1 LLVLEFFNSLLP
13 ENFEVVEIVRQSGA
27 VVISARSISA
37 SANCPTCDRSSGRVH
52 SHYLRRLADLPFQD
66 QAAAIRLRAR
76 RFRCVDRQCVTRIF
90 TERFPGLVSAK
101 ARRTNRLRAAQTA
114 VGLTAGGEPGSR
126 LSQKLTIPVS
136 GDTLLRMV
144 SSSVHESYPA
154 PRIVG
159 IDDWAWRKGQRYG
172 TIVCDLERNRV
183 LDLLPERNADV
194 VAEWL
199 ARHPGVEIIARD
211 RAGVYA
217 EGARRGAPDAAQIA
231 DRWHLLA
238 NLGEALRLAVGRHR
252 KAVRLGG
259 VAAMNEIAAGSHEVS
274 EHPSRKQTSLQSLRH
289 QRKLQRRDLY
299 EEVMRLRDAG
309 ITSARQI
316 APQVGMSVR
325 TIERWLAAGG
335 EPEHHRPS
343 VQYHTLLTFEDYLL
357 RRWNEGC
364 HNGRQLLSEIKTQG
378 FKGSRATVYRWIAAL
393 KKQPQSSKSEKSRPW
408 RPPSRRA
415 CAWLLGQE
423 PQSCDAKTECF
434 LKHVYEYAPQLSVA
448 GHLSRR
454 LAAILRGDD
463 ASLLE
468 GWIAEAG
475 DSELASLAAGISRDI
490 EAVRGAINHRW
501 TTSPV
506 EGQINRLK
514 TLKRQMY
521 GRAGYALL
529 RSRVL
534 MAA

>member
-1 LLVLEFFNSLLP
+1 M
-13 ENFEVVEIVRQSGA
+13 EIVRQCGA
-27 VVISARSISA
+27 VVISARSIST
-37 SANCPTCDRSSGRVH
+37 SSNCPTCGRSSDRVH
-52 SHYLRRLADLPFQD
+52 SHYMRQLADLPCQD
-66 QAAAIRLRAR
+66 HATEIRLRAR

-90 TERFPGLVSAK
+90 TERFPGSVSAK
-101 ARRTNRLRAAQTA
+101 ARRTDRLSTAQTA
-114 VGLTAGGEPGSR
+114 IGFTAGGEPGGR
-126 LSQKLTIPVS
+126 LSQKLAMPVS
-136 GDTLLRMV
+136 GDTLLRMIR
-144 SSSVHESYPA
+144 SSAHEPYPA

-172 TIVCDLERNRV
+172 TIVCDLERNRI

-194 VAEWL
+194 VAAWL
-199 ARHPGVEIIARD
+199 SRHPGVEIIARD

-217 EGARRGAPDAAQIA
+217 EGARRGAPDATQIA

-252 KAVRLGG
+252 KAVRLAG
-259 VAAMNEIAAGSHEVS
+259 VAAMNEIAAEGHDDPEHGSQ
-274 EHPSRKQTSLQSLRH
+274 KQTSLQILRH

-309 ITSARQI
+309 TTSARQI

-335 EPEHHRPS
+335 EPEHHRPP
-343 VQYHTLLTFEDYLL
+343 VQYHTLLAFQDYLL

-364 HNGRQLLSEIKTQG
+364 RNGRQLLSEIKTQG
-378 FKGSRATVYRWIAAL
+378 FKGSRATVYRWTAAL
-393 KKQPQSSKSEKSRPW
+393 KKQQQSCEREKRQPW
-408 RPPSRRA
+408 RPPSRRG
-415 CAWLLGQE
+415 CAWLLGQD
-423 PQSCDAKTECF
+423 PQSCDIKAECF
-434 LKHVYEYAPQLSVA
+434 LKHVHELAPQLSIA
-448 GHLSRR
+448 GDLARR
-454 LAAILRGDD
+454 FAAMLRGDN

-475 DSELASLAAGISRDI
+475 NSELASLAAGISRDI

-534 MAA
+534 TAA